1 MLRNKNWRDCININF
16 LVLHNKDCDIF
27 LDRYLT
33 NYKIIVL
40 MALESSEISHFALI
54 MLGIIVLVVLYA
66 YIGNFLE
73 HKHVRS

>member
-1 MLRNKNWRDCININF
+1 
-16 LVLHNKDCDIF
+16 
-27 LDRYLT
+27 
-33 NYKIIVL
+33 

-73 HKHVRS
+73 HKHVRSW